1 MRNITVAVDDDVYR
15 RARMAAAAMD
25 TSVSALVS
33 RYLRQLAG
41 ETETERLKRQERDV
55 RSRITEFTASV
66 RIPAR
71 MRTIGCCDAPVSRHE
86 YSPVFAQPES
96 C

>member
-66 RIPAR
+66 RIPR
-71 MRTIGCCDAPVSRHE
+71 EDAHNRLL
-86 YSPVFAQPES
+86 
-96 C
+96 